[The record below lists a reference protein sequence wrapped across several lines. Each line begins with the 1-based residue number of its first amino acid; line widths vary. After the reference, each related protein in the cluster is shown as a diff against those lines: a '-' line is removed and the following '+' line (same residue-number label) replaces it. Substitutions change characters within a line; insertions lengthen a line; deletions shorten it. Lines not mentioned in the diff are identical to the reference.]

1 MNVTQTSGKWFVDCE
16 PFEVDGETFGS
27 YGPYE
32 SKAAANECRRGVER
46 FDKLNDKELRDERR
60 K

>member
-16 PFEVDGETFGS
+16 PFEAGDETFDS
-27 YGPYE
+27 YGPYDT
-32 SKAAANECRRGVER
+32 KAAANECRRGVER
-46 FDKLNDKELRDERR
+46 FNKIVAKEERDERR